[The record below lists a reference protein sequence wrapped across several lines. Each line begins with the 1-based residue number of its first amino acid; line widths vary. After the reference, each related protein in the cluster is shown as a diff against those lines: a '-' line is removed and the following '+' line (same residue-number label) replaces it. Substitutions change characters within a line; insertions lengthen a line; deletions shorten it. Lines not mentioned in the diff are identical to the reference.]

1 MKTET
6 DLKLEN
12 FIYMHMHFLGYKK
25 KETADNESL
34 EQYVI
39 IIKVSFNFK
48 KRNYGTVEKTL
59 YKETLKSALH
69 HQYK

>member
-1 MKTET
+1 
-6 DLKLEN
+6 
-12 FIYMHMHFLGYKK
+12 MHLLGYKK

-39 IIKVSFNFK
+39 IIKVSFNLI

-59 YKETLKSALH
+59 YKEILKSALH
-69 HQYK
+69 HQYMFVIA

>member
-1 MKTET
+1 
-6 DLKLEN
+6 
-12 FIYMHMHFLGYKK
+12 MHLLGYKK

-39 IIKVSFNFK
+39 INKVSFNLKK

-59 YKETLKSALH
+59 YKEILKSALH
-69 HQYK
+69 HQYMFVIA

>member
-1 MKTET
+1 
-6 DLKLEN
+6 
-12 FIYMHMHFLGYKK
+12 MHLLGYKK

-48 KRNYGTVEKTL
+48 KKRNYGTVGKTL
-59 YKETLKSALH
+59 YKEILKSALH
-69 HQYK
+69 HQYMFVIA

>member
-1 MKTET
+1 
-6 DLKLEN
+6 
-12 FIYMHMHFLGYKK
+12 MHFLGYKT

-39 IIKVSFNFK
+39 IIIKVSFNLK

-59 YKETLKSALH
+59 YKEIFNSALH
-69 HQYK
+69 HQYMYVIA

>member
-1 MKTET
+1 
-6 DLKLEN
+6 
-12 FIYMHMHFLGYKK
+12 MHFLGYKK

-39 IIKVSFNFK
+39 IIKVSFNLK

-59 YKETLKSALH
+59 YKEILKSALH
-69 HQYK
+69 HQYLYVIA

>member
-1 MKTET
+1 
-6 DLKLEN
+6 
-12 FIYMHMHFLGYKK
+12 MHMHLLGYKK

-39 IIKVSFNFK
+39 IIKVSFNLI

-59 YKETLKSALH
+59 YKEILKSALH
-69 HQYK
+69 HQYMYVIA

>member
-1 MKTET
+1 
-6 DLKLEN
+6 
-12 FIYMHMHFLGYKK
+12 MHVLGYKK

-39 IIKVSFNFK
+39 IIKVSINLKK

-59 YKETLKSALH
+59 YKVMRFSNQLYTINTCM
-69 HQYK
+69 

>member
-1 MKTET
+1 
-6 DLKLEN
+6 
-12 FIYMHMHFLGYKK
+12 MHMNFLGYKK

-39 IIKVSFNFK
+39 IIKVSFNLK

-59 YKETLKSALH
+59 YKEILKSALH
-69 HQYK
+69 HQYMYVIA

>member
-1 MKTET
+1 
-6 DLKLEN
+6 
-12 FIYMHMHFLGYKK
+12 MHMNFLGYKK

-39 IIKVSFNFK
+39 IIKVSFNLI

-59 YKETLKSALH
+59 YKEILKSALH
-69 HQYK
+69 HQYMYVKAWYLFCY

>member
-1 MKTET
+1 
-6 DLKLEN
+6 
-12 FIYMHMHFLGYKK
+12 MHFLGYKK

-39 IIKVSFNFK
+39 IIKVSFNLK

-59 YKETLKSALH
+59 YKEILKSALH
-69 HQYK
+69 HQYMYVIA